1 MNHHPK
7 IESLDP
13 DWDFA
18 SRRSI
23 EQVEEGFELAPK
35 FDASGTLPCITQHVE
50 SGEILM
56 FAFMNKEA
64 LCLTIEKKL
73 AHYWSRS
80 RQKLWVKG
88 ETSGMR
94 QQVHQILI
102 DDDQDCIIIKVSLT
116 TPTKGGNEASCH
128 VGYRT
133 CFYREVKVSSNKP
146 ELRFIEKD
154 KAFDPALVYEGT
166 ANPTKL

>member
-1 MNHHPK
+1 M
-7 IESLDP
+7 SD
-13 DWDFA
+13 DFGK
-18 SRRSI
+18 RISI
-23 EQVEEGFELAPK
+23 EEVEEGNSFTPK
-35 FDASGTLPCITQHVE
+35 FDEKGLIPVITVE
-50 SGEILM
+50 DSTSEILM
-56 FAFMNKEA
+56 HGYSNKEA
-64 LCLTIEKKL
+64 LLKTIETNQ

-80 RQKLWVKG
+80 REQLWKKG
-88 ETSGMR
+88 ETSGLY
-94 QQVHQILI
+94 QNIKEILV

-133 CFYREVKVSSNKP
+133 CFYREVKVSRNKP

>member
-1 MNHHPK
+1 
-7 IESLDP
+7 
-13 DWDFA
+13 
-18 SRRSI
+18 
-23 EQVEEGFELAPK
+23 
-35 FDASGTLPCITQHVE
+35 
-50 SGEILM
+50 
-56 FAFMNKEA
+56 
-64 LCLTIEKKL
+64 
-73 AHYWSRS
+73 
-80 RQKLWVKG
+80 
-88 ETSGMR
+88 MR

-133 CFYREVKVSSNKP
+133 CFYREVKVSRNKP

>member
-56 FAFMNKEA
+56 FAFMNKEGDLLVSHVQRISKIKFA
-64 LCLTIEKKL
+64 TYWTSSFT
-73 AHYWSRS
+73 HY
-80 RQKLWVKG
+80 G
-88 ETSGMR
+88 FTS
-94 QQVHQILI
+94 I
-102 DDDQDCIIIKVSLT
+102 
-116 TPTKGGNEASCH
+116 N
-128 VGYRT
+128 
-133 CFYREVKVSSNKP
+133 
-146 ELRFIEKD
+146 
-154 KAFDPALVYEGT
+154 DPIHLNY
-166 ANPTKL
+166 K

>member
-1 MNHHPK
+1 
-7 IESLDP
+7 
-13 DWDFA
+13 
-18 SRRSI
+18 
-23 EQVEEGFELAPK
+23 
-35 FDASGTLPCITQHVE
+35 
-50 SGEILM
+50 
-56 FAFMNKEA
+56 
-64 LCLTIEKKL
+64 
-73 AHYWSRS
+73 
-80 RQKLWVKG
+80 
-88 ETSGMR
+88 TSGMR

>member
-56 FAFMNKEA
+56 VAFMNKEA
-64 LCLTIEKKL
+64 LSLTIEKKL

-166 ANPTKL
+166 TNPTKL